1 MGRGAAHASDVGIG
15 CGCGGDVSEEMGF
28 TREPVQFSGGDEL
41 LKT

>member
-1 MGRGAAHASDVGIG
+1 MGRGAAHASGVGIG

-28 TREPVQFSGGDEL
+28 TREPVQLSGGDEL